1 MKNRQN
7 KVVPRLRRPFLR
19 AFFILHF
26 FRGSELLIE
35 FKDVS
40 KIYHTRQNTIT
51 AVDKVSLKIGN
62 GEIFGIVGY
71 SGAGKSTLV
80 RMINSLEPPT
90 SGQVLIDDVDMTQL
104 RGKALRQT
112 RQEIGMIF
120 QHFNL
125 LWSRTVRQNIELPL
139 ELKGVSKVQRA
150 QKAAELID
158 LVGLD
163 GREDAYPSELS
174 GGQKQRVG
182 VARALANDPK
192 ILLCD
197 EATSALDPAT
207 TEEVLE
213 LLLKINRKLNITMVV
228 ITHEMHVV
236 RKICQNMAVMDS
248 GRIVEQGSV
257 LDIFR
262 YPQAALTK
270 EFVQEEVNPE
280 TEDTE
285 VILDELLAKVP
296 DGLILKLTF
305 HGEQAKL
312 PIISEM
318 LKKMPEVQLNIIEG
332 NIHQTQGGPLGNLY
346 LQLRGNSELLEQAVA
361 YLKQMRVDMEV
372 IRSGRSK

>member
-1 MKNRQN
+1 M
-7 KVVPRLRRPFLR
+7 
-19 AFFILHF
+19 
-26 FRGSELLIE
+26 IE

-40 KIYHTRQNTIT
+40 KIYHTRQNTIH
-51 AVDKVSLKIGN
+51 AVDHVSLKIGA

-90 SGQVLIDDVDMTQL
+90 SGEVLIDGVDMTKL
-104 RGKALRQT
+104 AGKALRQT
-112 RQEIGMIF
+112 RQDIGMIF

-125 LWSRTVRQNIELPL
+125 LWSRTVRENIELPL
-139 ELKGVSKVQRA
+139 ELKGVDKAKRR
-150 QKAAELID
+150 QKADELIE

-163 GREDAYPSELS
+163 GRQEAYPSELS

-213 LLLKINRKLNITMVV
+213 LLLKINKQLQITMVV

-236 RKICQNMAVMDS
+236 RKICQNMAVMDT
-248 GRIVEQGSV
+248 GKIVEQGSV

-262 YPQAALTK
+262 HPKASLTK

-280 TEDTE
+280 SEDTD
-285 VILDELLAKVP
+285 VILSELLEKVP
-296 DGLILKLTF
+296 DGLILKLIF
-305 HGEQAKL
+305 HGAQAKL

-318 LKKMPEVQLNIIEG
+318 LRKYPEVQLNIIEG

-346 LQLRGNSELLEQAVA
+346 LQLRGTPAQLTQATD
-361 YLKQMRVDMEV
+361 YLKEMRVDTEV
-372 IRSGRSK
+372 IRNDRSK

>member
-1 MKNRQN
+1 M
-7 KVVPRLRRPFLR
+7 
-19 AFFILHF
+19 
-26 FRGSELLIE
+26 IE

-40 KIYHTRQNTIT
+40 KIYHTRQNTIN
-51 AVDKVSLKIGN
+51 AVDHVSLKIQDS
-62 GEIFGIVGY
+62 EIFGIVGY

-80 RMINSLEPPT
+80 RLINNLERPT
-90 SGQVLIDDVDMTQL
+90 SGSVYIDDVDMTTL
-104 RGKALRQT
+104 NGKALRT
-112 RQEIGMIF
+112 MRQNIGMIF

-125 LWSRTVRQNIELPL
+125 LWSRTVRDNIELPL
-139 ELKGVSKVQRA
+139 ELKGLNKGQRQ
-150 QKAAELID
+150 QKADELID
-158 LVGLD
+158 LVGLK
-163 GREDAYPSELS
+163 GRETAYPSELS

-182 VARALANDPK
+182 IARALANDPK

-213 LLLKINRKLNITMVV
+213 LLLKINQQLHITMVV

-236 RKICQNMAVMDS
+236 RKICQNMAVMDT
-248 GRIVEQGSV
+248 GRIVEQGAV

-262 YPQAALTK
+262 HPQADLTK

-280 TEDTE
+280 KDDTK
-285 VILDELLAKVP
+285 VIVSQLLAQVP

-318 LKKMPEVQLNIIEG
+318 LKRFPEIELNIIEG
-332 NIHQTQGGPLGNLY
+332 NIHQTQGGALGNLY
-346 LQLRGNSELLEQAVA
+346 LQLVGKQDLLTQGVA
-361 YLKQMRVDMEV
+361 FLNTMRVDTEV
-372 IRSGRSK
+372 IRNA

>member
-1 MKNRQN
+1 M
-7 KVVPRLRRPFLR
+7 
-19 AFFILHF
+19 
-26 FRGSELLIE
+26 IE

>member
-1 MKNRQN
+1 M
-7 KVVPRLRRPFLR
+7 
-19 AFFILHF
+19 
-26 FRGSELLIE
+26 IE
-35 FKDVS
+35 FQDVS
-40 KIYHTRQNTIT
+40 KIYHTRENTIH
-51 AVDKVSLKIGN
+51 AVDHVSLSIGD

-80 RMINSLEPPT
+80 RMVNSLEPPT
-90 SGQVLIDDVDMTQL
+90 SGKVLIDGADMTQL
-104 RGKALRQT
+104 KGKALRQT
-112 RQEIGMIF
+112 RQNIGMIF

-125 LWSRTVRQNIELPL
+125 LWSRTVQENIELPL
-139 ELKGVSKVQRA
+139 ELKGVAKAQR
-150 QKAAELID
+150 QKKAAELIA

-163 GREDAYPSELS
+163 GRQSAYPSELS

-213 LLLKINRKLNITMVV
+213 LLLQINRKLNITMVV

-248 GRIVEQGSV
+248 GAIVEQGSV
-257 LDIFR
+257 MDIFR
-262 YPQAALTK
+262 HPQATLTK

-285 VILDELLAKVP
+285 TIVTELLAKVP
-296 DGLILKLTF
+296 DGVILKLTF

-312 PIISEM
+312 PIVSEM
-318 LKKMPEVQLNIIEG
+318 LKAFPELQLNIIEG

-346 LQLRGNSELLEQAVA
+346 LQLRGASDSLDQGLA
-361 YLKQMRVDMEV
+361 YLKKMRVDTEV
-372 IRSGRSK
+372 IRNDRSE

>member
-1 MKNRQN
+1 M
-7 KVVPRLRRPFLR
+7 
-19 AFFILHF
+19 
-26 FRGSELLIE
+26 IE

-40 KIYHTRQNTIT
+40 KIYHTRQNTIN
-51 AVDKVSLKIGN
+51 AVDHVSLKIQDS
-62 GEIFGIVGY
+62 EIFGIVGY

-80 RMINSLEPPT
+80 RLINNLERPT
-90 SGQVLIDDVDMTQL
+90 SGSVYIDDVDMTTL
-104 RGKALRQT
+104 NGKALRT
-112 RQEIGMIF
+112 MRQNIGMIF

-125 LWSRTVRQNIELPL
+125 LWSRTVRDNIELPL
-139 ELKGVSKVQRA
+139 ELKGLNKAQRQ
-150 QKAAELID
+150 QKADELID
-158 LVGLD
+158 LVGLK
-163 GREDAYPSELS
+163 GRETAYPSELS

-182 VARALANDPK
+182 IARALANDPK

-213 LLLKINRKLNITMVV
+213 LLLKINQQLHITMVV

-236 RKICQNMAVMDS
+236 RKICQNMAVMDT
-248 GRIVEQGSV
+248 GKIVEQGAV

-262 YPQAALTK
+262 HPQADLTK

-280 TEDTE
+280 KDDTK
-285 VILDELLAKVP
+285 VIVSQLLEQVP

-318 LKKMPEVQLNIIEG
+318 LKRFPGIELNIIEG
-332 NIHQTQGGPLGNLY
+332 NIHQTQGGALGNLY
-346 LQLRGNSELLEQAVA
+346 LQLGGEQTLLTQGVA
-361 YLKQMRVDMEV
+361 FLNTMRVDTEV
-372 IRSGRSK
+372 IRNA

>member
-1 MKNRQN
+1 M
-7 KVVPRLRRPFLR
+7 
-19 AFFILHF
+19 
-26 FRGSELLIE
+26 IE

-40 KIYHTRQNTIT
+40 KIYHTRQNTIN
-51 AVDKVSLKIGN
+51 AVDHVSLKIQDS
-62 GEIFGIVGY
+62 EIFGIVGY

-80 RMINSLEPPT
+80 RLINNLERPT
-90 SGQVLIDDVDMTQL
+90 SGSVYIDDVDMTTL
-104 RGKALRQT
+104 NGKALRT
-112 RQEIGMIF
+112 MRQNIGMIF

-125 LWSRTVRQNIELPL
+125 LWSRTVRDNIELPL
-139 ELKGVSKVQRA
+139 ELKGLNKAQRQ
-150 QKAAELID
+150 QKADELID
-158 LVGLD
+158 LVGLK
-163 GREDAYPSELS
+163 GRETAYPSELS

-182 VARALANDPK
+182 IARALANDPK

-213 LLLKINRKLNITMVV
+213 LLLKINQQLHITMVV

-236 RKICQNMAVMDS
+236 RKICQNMAVMDT
-248 GRIVEQGSV
+248 GKIVEQGAV

-262 YPQAALTK
+262 HPQADLTK

-280 TEDTE
+280 KDDTK
-285 VILDELLAKVP
+285 VIVSQLLEQVP

-318 LKKMPEVQLNIIEG
+318 LKRFPGIELNIIEG
-332 NIHQTQGGPLGNLY
+332 NIHQTQGGALGNLY
-346 LQLRGNSELLEQAVA
+346 LQLVGEQTLLTQGVA
-361 YLKQMRVDMEV
+361 FLNTMRVDTEV
-372 IRSGRSK
+372 IRNA

>member
-1 MKNRQN
+1 
-7 KVVPRLRRPFLR
+7 
-19 AFFILHF
+19 
-26 FRGSELLIE
+26 LIE

-40 KIYHTRQNTIT
+40 KIYHTRQNTIN
-51 AVDKVSLKIGN
+51 AVDHVSLKIQDS
-62 GEIFGIVGY
+62 EIFGIVGY

-80 RMINSLEPPT
+80 RLINNLERPT
-90 SGQVLIDDVDMTQL
+90 SGSVYIDDVDMTTL
-104 RGKALRQT
+104 NGKALRT
-112 RQEIGMIF
+112 MRQNIGMIF

-125 LWSRTVRQNIELPL
+125 LWSRTVRDNIELPL
-139 ELKGVSKVQRA
+139 ELKGLNKGQRQ
-150 QKAAELID
+150 QKADELID
-158 LVGLD
+158 LVGLK
-163 GREDAYPSELS
+163 GRETAYPSELS

-182 VARALANDPK
+182 IARALANDPK

-213 LLLKINRKLNITMVV
+213 LLLKINQQLHITMVV

-236 RKICQNMAVMDS
+236 RKICQNMAVMDT
-248 GRIVEQGSV
+248 GRIVEQGAV

-262 YPQAALTK
+262 HPQADLTK

-280 TEDTE
+280 KDDTK
-285 VILDELLAKVP
+285 VIVSQLLAQVP

-318 LKKMPEVQLNIIEG
+318 LKRFPEIELNIIEG
-332 NIHQTQGGPLGNLY
+332 NIHQTQGGALGNLY
-346 LQLRGNSELLEQAVA
+346 LQLVGKQDLLTQGVA
-361 YLKQMRVDMEV
+361 FLNTMRVDTEV
-372 IRSGRSK
+372 IRNA